1 MGDAPPAVVG
11 RERELGL
18 VAACLDRAARGDS
31 TVLVIDGASGAG
43 KTTLLRTAA
52 EGARAAGFLV
62 LSAQASTVERDFA
75 FGVVRQLLEPGV
87 LVVPE
92 PERRELLSGMAEPAD
107 RVLGI
112 SGGAV
117 HEAPGPD
124 VYATLHGLYHL
135 AIKLAAR
142 QPLLLAVDDV
152 EQTDACSLRWLAYLA
167 RRLGSL
173 PVAIAMTV
181 GAGSGW
187 TDPTLL
193 AGLTVDATR
202 LTVEGLDHGGCEA
215 LIEHEF
221 GEPAAL
227 EFTAACRA
235 ATGGNPFLVKE
246 LAKALAAGGTRPTA
260 GSARALHDLGPAQ
273 LTQTV
278 LTRLRA
284 RDPALAAVAR
294 AVAALGEPDL
304 AVAAAA
310 AELDLTEAGEAAQ
323 TLVARGV
330 FRPGP
335 SLAFEHSIVRA
346 AVAADLSTVDYEVA
360 CARAARYLHD
370 TGATAGQIAPYLVRT
385 GVARG
390 PWVIGVLERAC
401 REAMLGG
408 APDVAAACLRRVL
421 RESLPESARSAVLF
435 QLGIAELSLDPQSA
449 LDNLTEAHARAPD
462 PLARADIAVMLAQEL
477 AERERYTEAT
487 ELLDAT
493 ANEVRPVNRDVA
505 VRLELCSVCV
515 SLDAHHVV
523 SALADRLAVI
533 KQYDDL
539 PPETVRFR
547 HALLTFLAA
556 VDGPSWG
563 AASDAVTAAWTQ
575 RVPPRSWQG
584 TPWDVTSGWQYVY
597 LAISLIVTEKL
608 ELADQYC
615 SEMLAE
621 TTALGL
627 SLGSAASEALRAQ
640 ARFRAGA
647 LADAEDDARS
657 ALAVLDEIRTGTR
670 TATIFALSTL
680 VETLVDRGQPEAAA
694 AELERRALTGE
705 LPPSWRYN
713 YLLVSRGRLWLALG
727 DPRRALAD
735 VVECGRRYAQRGM
748 TGRSP
753 LAWRMLAALAH
764 HALGEADAARE
775 MAAVEL
781 AHAREWGGPVRLGVA
796 LRISGM
802 VATEPEKLSLLMES
816 VCTLSTSTFRLERA
830 WSLAELGAEL
840 VRVGRIDEAEPHL
853 RAAMEIAT
861 ACGCDALMNAVRDA
875 RGGVRMNRCQSGGLT
890 PHERRI
896 ADLAVRGMTNREIA
910 EAFLVTQRAVEQ
922 HLTRVYRKLGINRR
936 SQLGIALQETD
947 RAQ

>member
-1 MGDAPPAVVG
+1 MSEAPPAVVG

-18 VAACLDRAARGDS
+18 ISACLDRAARGGS
-31 TVLVIDGASGAG
+31 AVLVIDGPSGAG
-43 KTTLLRTAA
+43 KTTLLRSAA
-52 EGARAAGFLV
+52 ERARAAGFLV

-87 LVVPE
+87 LVVAE
-92 PERRELLSGMAEPAD
+92 SERRALLSGLAEPAD

-117 HEAPGPD
+117 QQAPGPD

-135 AIKLAAR
+135 VVNLAAR
-142 QPLLLAVDDV
+142 QPVLLTVDDV
-152 EQTDACSLRWLAYLA
+152 EQTDVGSLRWLAYLA

-173 PVAIAMTV
+173 PVAVAMTV
-181 GAGSGW
+181 GAGNGLS
-187 TDPTLL
+187 DPTLL

-202 LTVEGLDHGGCEA
+202 LTAEGLDHGGCEA

-221 GEPAAL
+221 GEAPAL
-227 EFTAACRA
+227 EFTAACRS

-246 LAKALAAGGTRPTA
+246 LAKALASTGTRPTSA
-260 GSARALHDLGPAQ
+260 SARELHDLGPAQ
-273 LTQTV
+273 LTRTV

-284 RDPALAAVAR
+284 RDPALVAVAR
-294 AVAALGEPDL
+294 AVAALGEPEL

-310 AELDLTEAGEAAQ
+310 AELDLAEAGAAVH

-335 SLAFEHSIVRA
+335 ALAFEHSIVRA
-346 AVAADLSTVDYEVA
+346 AVAADLSTVDYEQA
-360 CARAARYLHD
+360 SARAARYLHD
-370 TGATAGQIAPYLVRT
+370 AGASAGQIAPHLLRT

-390 PWVIGVLERAC
+390 AWVVGVLERAC

-421 RESLPESARSAVLF
+421 RERLPERERSASLF
-435 QLGIAELSLDPQSA
+435 QLGVAELSLDPQAA
-449 LDNLTEAHARAPD
+449 LDNLTEAHARALD
-462 PLARADIAVMLAQEL
+462 PLARADIAVVLAQEL

-487 ELLDAT
+487 ELLDA
-493 ANEVRPVNRDVA
+493 AASEVRPVNQDVA

-515 SLDAHHVV
+515 SLDSHHVV
-523 SALADRLAVI
+523 SVLADRLDRI
-533 KQYDDL
+533 KEYDDL

-547 HALLTFLAA
+547 DALLTFLAA
-556 VDGPSWG
+556 VDGDSWG
-563 AASDAVTAAWTQ
+563 AVSAAVTASWAQ

-615 SEMLAE
+615 SEMLTA

-647 LADAEDDARS
+647 LAEAEDDARS

-680 VETLVDRGQPEAAA
+680 VETLIDRGQAEAAA
-694 AELERRALTGE
+694 TELDQRALTGE

-713 YLLVSRGRLWLALG
+713 YLLLSRGRLWLALG

-735 VVECGRRYAQRGM
+735 VLECGRRYAQRGM
-748 TGRSP
+748 SGRAP

-764 HALGEADAARE
+764 HALGEAEAARE

-781 AHAREWGGPVRLGVA
+781 AHAREWAGPVRLGVA
-796 LRISGM
+796 LRVSGV
-802 VATEPEKLSLLMES
+802 VAEGPEKLALLMES
-816 VCTLSTSTFRLERA
+816 ACTLSSSTFRLERG

-840 VRVGRIDEAEPHL
+840 VRAGRADEAEPHL
-853 RAAMEIAT
+853 RSAREIAT
-861 ACGCDALMNAVRDA
+861 ACGSDALAAAVRDA
-875 RGGVRMNRCQSGGLT
+875 RGGVGVKRCASGGLT

-910 EAFLVTQRAVEQ
+910 EAFLVTRRAVEQ
-922 HLTRVYRKLGINRR
+922 HLTHVYRKLGINRR
-936 SQLGIALQETD
+936 SQLGIALQRTD
-947 RAQ
+947 LGK